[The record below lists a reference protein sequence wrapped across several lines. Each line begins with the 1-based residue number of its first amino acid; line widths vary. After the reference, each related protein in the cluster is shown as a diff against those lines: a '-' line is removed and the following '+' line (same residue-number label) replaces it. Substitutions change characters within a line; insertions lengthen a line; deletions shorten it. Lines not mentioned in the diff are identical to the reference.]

1 MDFLKQYLAAICA
14 ELQKEGVSRR
24 TCFHISDEPSL
35 EAIDSYRSAAE
46 IIRPL
51 IGDCRT
57 LDALSD
63 YAFYEKGLVEC
74 PATSIDHII
83 RSFSIT
89 MCRSVAVLL
98 LFPGERLCKQLPRH
112 AAAQNENA
120 RLFDV

>member
-74 PATSIDHII
+74 PATSIDHIQVFLDHHVPDQWLYYCCFP
-83 RSFSIT
+83 RASMQTASSP
-89 MCRSVAVLL
+89 CRCA
-98 LFPGERLCKQLPRH
+98 ERECS
-112 AAAQNENA
+112 A
-120 RLFDV
+120 F